1 MDNEKLLH
9 DLIVDYLKQKLSREY
24 KEIQVNPAGDPD
36 LTLSNHGL
44 ILALLEVETG
54 NSITPEKAEK
64 WKEMIQAGSKL
75 ILMVPKN
82 AKVKVIELLW
92 QNGIATRVGVGSYE
106 IAVNM
111 P

>member
-9 DLIVDYLKQKLSREY
+9 DLIVDYLKQKLSKEY
-24 KEIQVNPAGDPD
+24 KGIKVNPAGNPD

-44 ILALLEVETG
+44 ILAVLEVETE

-64 WKEMIQAGSKL
+64 WKDMTQAGFKL
-75 ILMVPKN
+75 ILMVPKS
-82 AKVKVIELLW
+82 AKAKVIELLW
-92 QNGIATRVGVGSYE
+92 QKGIADRVGVGSYE